1 MCRRLVFSVRLASE
15 VELLASRV
23 SPLPRHVRNTY
34 GLVELRF
41 LVRSL
46 LVGSESR
53 RCHAVVSCSFDTA
66 TAKKMV
72 GVQGCFVPL

>member
-46 LVGSESR
+46 LVGR